1 MNGDVWGISVEK
13 LLSMMNKLGLKLGRG
28 QFTDLMAKCNPK
40 QTHLICPEEFAMF
53 LLDHVLI
60 FNDQQVSIKI
70 YFQYAL
76 YKITVLVLDINHVTQ
91 QPLISYC

>member
-1 MNGDVWGISVEK
+1 MRGISVDK
-13 LLSMMNKLGLKLGRG
+13 LFSMIKKLGLNLGRG
-28 QFTDLMAKCNPK
+28 EFTVLMVKCNPK

>member
-1 MNGDVWGISVEK
+1 MRGISVDK
-13 LLSMMNKLGLKLGRG
+13 LFSMMKKLGLKLERDN
-28 QFTDLMAKCNPK
+28 FADLIVKYDPK
-40 QTHLICPEEFAMF
+40 QTHIIRPEEFAMF